1 MITISRPALARR
13 RRAAGGTRGRRS
25 LTLQLLL
32 RLPELLQLGK
42 VLVEYEHLGKAERGH
57 GGRRARITLR
67 GRAALCRQRR
77 LLSRASLRTLPAPRT
92 ALRGALLPPAL
103 TRRPARPQSLLVEP
117 FNPFIRH
124 NFKSM
129 RISQL
134 SINIVASCLKLYL
147 T

>member
-13 RRAAGGTRGRRS
+13 RRAAGGTRGRLS

-32 RLPELLQLGK
+32 RLPELLQLGE

-77 LLSRASLRTLPAPRT
+77 LLSRASLRTLPAP
-92 ALRGALLPPAL
+92 ALLVALPPPAH
-103 TRRPARPQSLLVEP
+103 TRRPARPQSLLAFSV
-117 FNPFIRH
+117 R
-124 NFKSM
+124 
-129 RISQL
+129 
-134 SINIVASCLKLYL
+134 
-147 T
+147 

>member
-32 RLPELLQLGK
+32 RLPELLQLGE

-77 LLSRASLRTLPAPRT
+77 LLSRASLRTLPAP
-92 ALRGALLPPAL
+92 ALHGALPPRAAPQA
-103 TRRPARPQSLLVEP
+103 RAPAEP
-117 FNPFIRH
+117 SR
-124 NFKSM
+124 
-129 RISQL
+129 
-134 SINIVASCLKLYL
+134 
-147 T
+147 

>member
-1 MITISRPALARR
+1 MITISRLALARR

-32 RLPELLQLGK
+32 RLPELLQLGE

-77 LLSRASLRTLPAPRT
+77 LVSRASLRELPAP
-92 ALRGALLPPAL
+92 ALRSTLPPPRPSARTRTL
-103 TRRPARPQSLLVEP
+103 TKPFCRSL
-117 FNPFIRH
+117 
-124 NFKSM
+124 
-129 RISQL
+129 
-134 SINIVASCLKLYL
+134 Y
-147 T
+147 

>member
-32 RLPELLQLGK
+32 RLPELLQLGE

-77 LLSRASLRTLPAPRT
+77 LLSRASLRTLPAGSRSPRR
-92 ALRGALLPPAL
+92 AAAPAQP
-103 TRRPARPQSLLVEP
+103 RRPARPQSLLGE
-117 FNPFIRH
+117 PFIRH
-124 NFKSM
+124 NLKSM
-129 RISQL
+129 RMS
-134 SINIVASCLKLYL
+134 
-147 T
+147 